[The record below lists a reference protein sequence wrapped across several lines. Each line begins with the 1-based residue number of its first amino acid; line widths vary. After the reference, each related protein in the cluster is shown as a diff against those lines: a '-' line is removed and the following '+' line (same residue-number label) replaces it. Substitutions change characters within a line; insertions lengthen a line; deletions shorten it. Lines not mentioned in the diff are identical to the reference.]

1 MATVMTPAGQR
12 AALAALLATV
22 SGIGVIHTRRR
33 IIRDENAIRQLLV
46 PSGNAEGH
54 VNAWMIYPAG
64 ASTTVTKRN
73 PGHHGKGI
81 KGGGNVFTT
90 FQWQID
96 FYHYIDDAAATE
108 TTAFDLAW
116 AVADELNAYGQLNI
130 DGLVDQLPAD
140 VEQFGFVTL
149 ANFALYHYARIGVGF
164 HGRTRPT

>member
-1 MATVMTPAGQR
+1 MAVMTPAGQV

-22 SGIGVIHTRRR
+22 TGVGVIHQRRR

-46 PSGNAEGH
+46 PPGDADGH

-64 ASTTVTKRN
+64 ANTTVTKRN

-81 KGGGNVFTT
+81 SGGGDVHTV

-96 FYHYIDDAAATE
+96 FYHYIDDTAGTE
-108 TTAFDLAW
+108 TTAFNLAW
-116 AVADELNAYGQLNI
+116 AVADELNSYGQLDI
-130 DGLVDQLPAD
+130 TGLIHQLPAD

-164 HGRTRPT
+164 QGRTRPT